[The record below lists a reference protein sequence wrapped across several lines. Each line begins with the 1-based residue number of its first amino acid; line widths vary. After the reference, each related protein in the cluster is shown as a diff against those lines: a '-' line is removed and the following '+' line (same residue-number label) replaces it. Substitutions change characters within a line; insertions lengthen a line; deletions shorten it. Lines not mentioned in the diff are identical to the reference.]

1 MGVHGGV
8 IGGASEFTQPTV
20 STCDRFRE
28 PCAGRVVLF
37 TSRQK
42 LPVIIV
48 HVRTGVN
55 PAGDT
60 GDTSP
65 AKIGLRGT
73 VLHYVPRKFSSV
85 KGVFG
90 VNATLNTFH

>member
-1 MGVHGGV
+1 ML
-8 IGGASEFTQPTV
+8 
-20 STCDRFRE
+20 RFRE

-55 PAGDT
+55 PT

-73 VLHYVPRKFSSV
+73 VLHYVPRKFSYV

-90 VNATLNTFH
+90 VNCECYQLNMCH